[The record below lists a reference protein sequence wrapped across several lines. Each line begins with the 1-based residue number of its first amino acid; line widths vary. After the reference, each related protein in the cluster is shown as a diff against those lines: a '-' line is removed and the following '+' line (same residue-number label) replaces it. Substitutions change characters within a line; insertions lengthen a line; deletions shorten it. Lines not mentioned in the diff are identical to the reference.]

1 MAAGWVGILLSL
13 FPLHTHPFQYGDF
26 SPRNSSTV
34 EERTKKKAGNNEE
47 KENAAKDEK
56 EIDFAFFLLQE
67 EKVTKLTKGT
77 TCFFFFFYVIYLFSY
92 LFQRLVVFQNRR
104 RGKKDL
110 AILAWDMT
118 VPPISGTLRQLRKR
132 RHDLNKCSGLVFFF
146 FFHYYY
152 LFLMRNFFFI
162 HYVLAAFFFSTFP
175 VKERNCVTVNFFVIN
190 P

>member
-13 FPLHTHPFQYGDF
+13 LSPSHSSLPIWRFFPEKLFHSRGE
-26 SPRNSSTV
+26 N
-34 EERTKKKAGNNEE
+34 EKKRAGNNEE

-77 TCFFFFFYVIYLFSY
+77 TCFFFFFHVIYLFAY

-110 AILAWDMT
+110 AILA
-118 VPPISGTLRQLRKR
+118 
-132 RHDLNKCSGLVFFF
+132 
-146 FFHYYY
+146 
-152 LFLMRNFFFI
+152 
-162 HYVLAAFFFSTFP
+162 
-175 VKERNCVTVNFFVIN
+175 
-190 P
+190 